1 MSGTVSVVD
10 QVLKQADETLDE
22 SLERL
27 FALMRIE
34 SISTDPAYK
43 AECQAA
49 ADWLVSD
56 LQALGFEASARQ
68 TPGHPMVVGHDHAA
82 DEGPHVLFYGHYDVQ
97 PVDPIDLWD
106 RPPFEPALAE
116 TDDGR
121 KQITGRGSS
130 DDKGQLLTFVEA
142 CRAWKAV
149 TGSLPVKVSILFE
162 GEEESGSPSLD
173 GFMQAYKAE
182 LKADIALVCDTTM
195 WNADTP
201 AITASLRGMMK
212 ENFTIEAANRDLH
225 SGFYGGLARNPLHV
239 ISRIIANLHDET
251 GRVAIPDFYKGVPE
265 LSDDQ
270 RREWSDLGFNETA
283 FLGDIGLSVP
293 ASEPGQSAL
302 ETLWAYPTCE
312 VNGLWGGYNGEGSK
326 TVIPSQAHAKI
337 SFRLVGDQDP
347 IAIRKAFRRFIADR
361 LPADCTIAY
370 DLDDESDG
378 LPLIVDTNQP
388 FLNKARQALADEWQC
403 EAPLIGCGGSIPI
416 ATEFRRVLDMETLL
430 IGFALEND
438 RIHSPNEKYELKS
451 FQKGIRSWIRIL
463 GGLAENNTGQ

>member
-1 MSGTVSVVD
+1 MSIVE
-10 QVLKQADETLDE
+10 QVLSQADQQIEQ

-43 AECQAA
+43 SECSAA
-49 ADWLVSD
+49 ADWLVSE
-56 LQALGFEASARQ
+56 LQDLGFDASARK
-68 TPGHPMVVGHDHAA
+68 TPGHPMVVGHDHGS
-82 DEGPHVLFYGHYDVQ
+82 DNGPHVLFYGHYDVQ
-97 PVDPIDLWD
+97 PVDPIELWD
-106 RPPFEPALAE
+106 RPPFEPGLIE
-116 TDDGR
+116 GSDGR

-173 GFMQAYKAE
+173 GFMQVNKDE

-212 ENFTIEAANRDLH
+212 ENFTIEAASRDLH
-225 SGFYGGLARNPLHV
+225 SGFYGGLARNPLHLL
-239 ISRIIANLHDET
+239 SRIVADLHDEN
-251 GRVAIPDFYKGVPE
+251 GRVTIPDFYDGVPE
-265 LSDDQ
+265 LTEAQKAEWQ
-270 RREWSDLGFNETA
+270 RLGFDQDA
-283 FLGDIGLSVP
+283 FLGDIGLSAP
-293 ASEPGQSAL
+293 ASEPGCSGL
-302 ETLWAYPTCE
+302 ETLWARPTCE

-326 TVIPSQAHAKI
+326 TVIPSRANAKF

-347 IAIRKAFRRFIADR
+347 VAIRKAFRNFVEER
-361 LPADCTIAY
+361 LPDDCTIAY

-378 LPLIVDTNQP
+378 LPLIVDTDQP
-388 FLNKARQALADEWQC
+388 LLKKAQEALAEEWNC

-416 ATEFRRVLDMETLL
+416 ATEFKRVLDMDTLL

-451 FQKGIRSWIRIL
+451 FQKGIRSWVRIL
-463 GGLAENNTGQ
+463 ANLA